1 MAKVSYAGLKLKVD
15 NSVEKIKINDTEIEV
30 LKYLPVEDKHALIN
44 ITLQKSK
51 SEGMYNPLLLDM
63 FFHLFIVFMYTNI
76 SFTDKQREDE
86 FKLYD
91 TLKSNGVIDSVLKVM
106 SEDEY
111 NDLVDFINEELELR
125 EKYDL
130 SISGL
135 ISKVINDL
143 PAQAE
148 AAAKIVDSFDKEK
161 FNNVIDFA
169 KSVNNGQLPTNV

>member
-1 MAKVSYAGLKLKVD
+1 MAKISYAGLKLKID

-30 LKYLPVEDKHALIN
+30 LKYLPVEDKYSLIN

-63 FFHLFIVFMYTNI
+63 FFHLFIVYMYTNI

-86 FKLYD
+86 YKIYD
-91 TLKSNGVIDSVLKVM
+91 TLRSNGLLEAILTA
-106 SEDEY
+106 
-111 NDLVDFINEELELR
+111 IPNEEYDELYSFLIETLEMR
-125 EKYDL
+125 ERYNL

-135 ISKVINDL
+135 ISTIVNDL

-148 AAAKIVDSFDKEK
+148 AAAKIVENFDKEK
-161 FNNVIDFA
+161 FSNVVDFA
-169 KSVNNGQLPTNV
+169 KSINNGQLA